1 MFKMLFLSS
10 DILQSVNHSLFEYL
24 TQKDE
29 VCLFLI
35 SREECLSGP
44 NRCTAARKLPW
55 PTLPTMS
62 RDISAQP
69 TLNLTVYERR
79 RDLANL

>member
-1 MFKMLFLSS
+1 MFRMLFLSS
-10 DILQSVNHSLFEYL
+10 DTLHRVNHSLFEYL

-35 SREECLSGP
+35 FREECLSGP

-55 PTLPTMS
+55 TSLPSMS
-62 RDISAQP
+62 RDISAEP
-69 TLNLTVYERR
+69 TQNLRVYEKR